1 MVPVSREAWHRH
13 RRPGGVGGTVF
24 LTHLV
29 TLVVPT
35 IDRPTQRRA
44 LRRVEVMTAL
54 GAAVSSLEYLAARR
68 DFAPGGL
75 LSWQT
80 ARARYRWMSGRNSR
94 NGRREKVLAAV
105 FDRPGIEALFAVRVL
120 AAAALIA
127 PGTPRSVRRTAATTF
142 LAATNY
148 AVAARS
154 PYGSDGSEAVLS
166 ISLTTLALG
175 RLVGDDAKVR
185 EACLW
190 FIALQSVFSYG
201 IAGAAKAISPV
212 WRDGTGVRDIFRT
225 HAFGQKHVF
234 EVLRDR
240 PRLARLLGVTTI
252 AGEMLFPLVLVAP
265 RRAAQALLAVGGGF
279 HVGNAFV
286 MGLNR
291 FVWAF
296 IGTYPAIA
304 YCARSLGENRK

>member
-1 MVPVSREAWHRH
+1 MAPAPRDTCGAGAVK
-13 RRPGGVGGTVF
+13 PGGVGGTVF
-24 LTHLV
+24 LTDLA
-29 TLVVPT
+29 TKVVPS
-35 IDRPTQRRA
+35 IDRPTQSRA
-44 LRRVEVMTAL
+44 LRRVELMTAL

-80 ARARYRWMSGRNSR
+80 ARARYRWMNKGK
-94 NGRREKVLAAV
+94 GRREKVLAAV
-105 FDRPGIEALFAVRVL
+105 FDRPGIEVLFGARVL
-120 AAAALIA
+120 AAAALMA
-127 PGTPRSVRRTAATTF
+127 PGTPRHVRTAATTF

-175 RLVGDDAKVR
+175 RLVGDDPKVR

-240 PRLARLLGVTTI
+240 PRLARLLGATTI
-252 AGEMLFPLVLVAP
+252 AGEILFPLVLVAP

-296 IGTYPAIA
+296 IGTYPAVA
-304 YCARSLGENRK
+304 YCSRSLGEKRT